1 MAEFTPSELRIDAV
15 ARFVVHHR
23 ALGRSDSKIYE
34 MLTIQEN
41 LDRLHPCSD
50 PDGFNICQARE
61 IDIGFYNAS
70 GYASAFEKA
79 RAEARARRAA
89 EAAGKGDAGT
99 VGGFPL
105 WLVIGGALG
114 VGFLLWR
121 KKR

>member
-23 ALGRSDSKIYE
+23 AQGRSDPKIYE

-50 PDGFNICQARE
+50 PEGFNVCQERE
-61 IDIGFYNAS
+61 INIGFYNAAA
-70 GYASAFEKA
+70 YASAFEKA
-79 RAEARARRAA
+79 RAEAAARRAA
-89 EAAGKGDAGT
+89 EAGGKDDAGT
-99 VGGFPL
+99 TGGFPL
-105 WLVIGGALG
+105 WLVAGVIG